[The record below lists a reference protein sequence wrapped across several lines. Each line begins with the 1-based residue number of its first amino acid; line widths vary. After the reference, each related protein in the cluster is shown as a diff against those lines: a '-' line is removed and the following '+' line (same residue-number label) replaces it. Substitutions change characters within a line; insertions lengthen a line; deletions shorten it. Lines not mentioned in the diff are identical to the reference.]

1 MRAAVI
7 SDTHDA
13 IFSTQEV
20 LKMIA
25 EAGVDT
31 IIHCGDMC
39 GAWTAELFNDFCIY
53 HAWGNND
60 IDTVGLQ
67 YAIQN
72 CQPGS
77 RSDRWIKAVFD
88 GKMIAAVHEEHS
100 RQFAGLMDSGLFDYI
115 FVGHTHRKSD
125 RIEGKTRI
133 INPGAIGG
141 AHRGPR
147 GFVIIDFAA
156 GTVTD
161 YLTDS
166 L

>member
-13 IFSTQEV
+13 VFSTKDV
-20 LKMIA
+20 LKIISG
-25 EAGVDT
+25 EGVDT

-39 GAWTAELFNDFCIY
+39 NTYTAELFQDFCIY

-60 IDTVGLQ
+60 IDTVGLKIAVQ
-67 YAIQN
+67 E
-72 CQPGS
+72 CKPGS
-77 RSDRWIKAVFD
+77 RSDRWYKGVID

-100 RQFAGLMDSGLFDYI
+100 ALFSGLLESGVFDYI

-125 RIEGKTRI
+125 RISGKTRI

-147 GFVIIDFAA
+147 GFIIVDFAS
-156 GTVTD
+156 GEITD
-161 YLTDS
+161 FLTE
-166 L
+166 

>member
-1 MRAAVI
+1 MKIAVI

-13 IFSTQEV
+13 IFSTQDV

-25 EAGVDT
+25 AEGIDT

-39 GAWTAELFNDFCIY
+39 STYIAEQFQDFCVY

-67 YAIQN
+67 LALRE
-72 CQPGS
+72 CKPGS
-77 RSDRWIKAVFD
+77 QSDRWIRCSFD
-88 GKMIAAVHEEHS
+88 GKLIGAVHD
-100 RQFAGLMDSGLFDYI
+100 RYDRYFANMLDSGLFNYI

-125 RIEGKTRI
+125 EMVGTTRV

-141 AHRGPR
+141 AHRGQR
-147 GFVIIDFAA
+147 GFVILD
-156 GTVTD
+156 TETDEVTD
-161 YLTDS
+161 VVTED
-166 L
+166 